1 MVVDDVENL
10 HVGAVGKLPVGGVCL
25 PQLVGLQERQRQSA
39 RERCD
44 ARSMSGRR
52 VHVGAAAGD
61 RRKRP
66 HSAVAM
72 ALLPYAALSTAILA
86 LVVVL
91 SALHS
96 LGVV

>member
-1 MVVDDVENL
+1 
-10 HVGAVGKLPVGGVCL
+10 
-25 PQLVGLQERQRQSA
+25 
-39 RERCD
+39 
-44 ARSMSGRR
+44 MSGRR